1 MKNKRILLICLPLLV
16 SLAACKKN
24 QEPGSSSLGAS
35 DTASSYDSSAD
46 SSTGSSSQGT
56 SLTESSSSSE
66 GNSSH
71 YDSSSAG
78 SSGNTDSSSGG
89 SEVEVSV
96 LRIESKTTTAN
107 KEYTDASFVSLPSD
121 ISLGETVKCFG
132 TGGDRFRIG
141 SSKYTG
147 SVRFDLKTGYKIRS
161 VTIFGRGYNDK
172 SASVVVTCLPGKA
185 KMPF

>member
-107 KEYTDASFVSLPSD
+107 KEYTDASFVSLLPTFPSGKR
-121 ISLGETVKCFG
+121 SNASAREE
-132 TGGDRFRIG
+132 
-141 SSKYTG
+141 TG
-147 SVRFDLKTGYKIRS
+147 SESALPNIPDRSGSISKPDTKSVR
-161 VTIFGRGYNDK
+161 
-172 SASVVVTCLPGKA
+172 
-185 KMPF
+185 

>member
-132 TGGDRFRIG
+132 TVWGPVQNRLFQIYRIG
-141 SSKYTG
+141 P
-147 SVRFDLKTGYKIRS
+147 VRSQNRIQNP
-161 VTIFGRGYNDK
+161 FGDDFRK
-172 SASVVVTCLPGKA
+172 RI
-185 KMPF
+185 